1 MDINQKIDII
11 KSVGEEIVT
20 DEDLR
25 KLLEEKKHPVA
36 YDGFEPSGTSI
47 HIAQGLLRAI
57 NINKMT
63 KTGCKFK
70 ILVADWHAWANNK
83 MGGDLEKIQKVG
95 KYLIEVWKACDMD
108 TDNVE
113 FIWVSDMVKDD
124 AYWKTVMQIAREST
138 LNRVLR
144 TTQIMGRSE
153 NDALQASQ
161 IFYPCMQA
169 ADIFYL
175 KADICQLGMDQRKV
189 NMLAREIGPKL
200 GYYKPVIISHHML
213 MGLSTPSPKLQ
224 WIDKMEIIIKNP
236 NNKHLIERCI
246 EEGINLNEIDK
257 EVSTYYPQLTTYFGP
272 GNWRPLIDR
281 EYSLMLNIKN
291 EEERNKAHKELKN
304 HFVEFKRLYSEQR
317 QMSLK
322 MSKSKPDSSIFM
334 SDFADDVKRKISKA
348 YCPEKQI
355 EENPMMEYCKYIL
368 FEKFDKLVV
377 ERPEKFG
384 GNMEL
389 NSYDE
394 LVSVYSEGKLHP
406 MDLKNTVAKY
416 LNELLD
422 PVREKL
428 KHNHHAQKLYDE
440 IKTFQVTR

>member
-1 MDINQKIDII
+1 MDIDEKIRLI
-11 KSVGEEIVT
+11 KSVGEEIIT
-20 DEDLR
+20 DDDL
-25 KLLEEKKHPVA
+25 KTLLETKKHPIA

-63 KTGCKFK
+63 KTGCKFR

-95 KYLIEVWKACDMD
+95 KYLIEVWKACDID
-108 TDNVE
+108 IDNVE
-113 FIWVSDMVKDD
+113 FIWVSGMVKDD

-189 NMLAREIGPKL
+189 NMLAREVGPKL

-224 WIDKMEIIIKNP
+224 WLGKMEVIIKKLD
-236 NNKHLIERCI
+236 NKNLMQRCI
-246 EEGINLNEIDK
+246 EEGLDMDEIDK
-257 EVSTYYPQLTTYFGP
+257 EVATYYPQLTTYFGP
-272 GNWRPLIDR
+272 STARPLFDR
-281 EYSLMLNIKN
+281 KIIFMNKMEDEKLK
-291 EEERNKAHKELKN
+291 NKAQKEIENDFKD
-304 HFVEFKRLYSEQR
+304 FKRLYSEQR

-322 MSKSKPDSSIFM
+322 MSKSKPDSAIFM
-334 SDFADDVKRKISKA
+334 SDSSDDVKRKISKA
-348 YCPEKQI
+348 YCPEKQV

-384 GNMEL
+384 RNL
-389 NSYDE
+389 DINSYDE

-422 PVREKL
+422 PVRKKL
-428 KHNHHAQKLYDE
+428 EHNHNAQKLYEE
-440 IKTFQVTR
+440 IKSFQVTR